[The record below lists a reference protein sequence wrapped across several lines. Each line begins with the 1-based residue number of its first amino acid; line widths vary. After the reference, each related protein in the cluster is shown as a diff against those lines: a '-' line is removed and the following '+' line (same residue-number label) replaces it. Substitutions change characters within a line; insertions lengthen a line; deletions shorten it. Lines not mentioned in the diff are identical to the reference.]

1 MNIKDFD
8 KWCRSFLAIDM
19 MSGKD
24 SSLNGLQIGDAGRSV
39 KKIAFAVDACL
50 ETISRAADEKADL
63 LFVHHGLF
71 WGRPLAVTGSLYKRF
86 ETLISHGIAL
96 YAAHLPLDM
105 HAEFGNNA
113 VLADI
118 LGLTDRKEFGEYK
131 GTFIGVEGILET
143 PLGRDEVVQK
153 LFGGWEDSIKT
164 LPFGPEKICRVG
176 IISGGAPREV
186 SEAIDKGLDLYIT
199 GDASHEIYHQC
210 MESGI
215 NVIFGGH
222 YLTETTGVQAVQ
234 RKVQT
239 ELGLD
244 TVFIDVPTG
253 L

>member
-1 MNIKDFD
+1 MKILDFD
-8 KWCRSFLAIDM
+8 TWCRSFLAIDM
-19 MSGKD
+19 MGGKD
-24 SSLNGLQIGDAGRSV
+24 SSLNGLQIGDFEEDI

-50 ETISRAADEKADL
+50 ETFNRAVDEKADL

-86 ETLISHGIAL
+86 ETLINNKVAL
-96 YAAHLPLDM
+96 YAVHLPLDM
-105 HAEFGNNA
+105 HDKFGNNA

-131 GTFIGVEGILET
+131 GTFIGVEGSFESSM
-143 PLGRDEVVQK
+143 GRDEVVQK
-153 LFGGWEDSIKT
+153 LFGGWEDSIKI
-164 LPFGPEKICRVG
+164 LPFGPDRIRTVG
-176 IISGGAPREV
+176 IISGGAPQEV
-186 SEAIDKGLDLYIT
+186 AEAIDKGLDLYIT

-210 MESGI
+210 MEAGI

-234 RKVQT
+234 KKVQA
-239 ELGLD
+239 ELGLE

>member
-1 MNIKDFD
+1 MKIMDFD
-8 KWCRSFLAIDM
+8 KWCRSFLAIDL

-24 SSLNGLQIGDAGRSV
+24 SSLNGLQIGDFGRTLN
-39 KKIAFAVDACL
+39 KIAFAVDACL
-50 ETISRAADEKADL
+50 ETFSRAADEKADL

-71 WGRPLAVTGSLYKRF
+71 WGRPMAVTGPMYKRF
-86 ETLISHGIAL
+86 ETLINNGIAL

-131 GTFIGVEGILET
+131 GSFIGVEGVFET
-143 PLGRDEVVQK
+143 PLGRDEVVRK
-153 LFGGWEDSIKT
+153 LFGGWEDSIKS
-164 LPFGPEKICRVG
+164 LPFGPEKISSVG

-234 RKVQT
+234 KKVQK